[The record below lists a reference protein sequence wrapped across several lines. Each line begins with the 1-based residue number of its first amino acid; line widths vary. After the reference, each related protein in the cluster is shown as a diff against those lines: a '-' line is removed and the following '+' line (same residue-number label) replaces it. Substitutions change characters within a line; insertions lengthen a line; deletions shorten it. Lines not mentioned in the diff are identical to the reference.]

1 VHASV
6 GEVEI
11 LKVGKITELRRH
23 HNIPAE
29 IEMLQV
35 SQREQRSWY
44 LAFKKCKCSTRTL
57 EYWVIVRI
65 APIAGGSRG
74 SEIEPDHMAGDV
86 AAPDTS
92 PAAAVMVLF
101 PPRRQP
107 ACGIV
112 CDGSLERQQHG
123 HLHGRRGRSCS
134 RRRRRQ
140 AAAIYSLLT
149 NDASWRVV
157 RAVSTPYL
165 AISATSQ
172 PVVYEHASMP
182 WPFLFCL
189 ESASPLIIML
199 YR

>member
-23 HNIPAE
+23 HTVERIPAE

-44 LAFKKCKCSTRTL
+44 LAFKKCSTRAL
-57 EYWVIVRI
+57 EYWVIVGGRASTKDAIIIRI
-65 APIAGGSRG
+65 AQIAGGSRG

-86 AAPDTS
+86 AAPDPS

-107 ACGIV
+107 ACGIA
-112 CDGSLERQQHG
+112 CDGSLERQQRVP
-123 HLHGRRGRSCS
+123 LARYAARLLFVWLGRWCGALARATRKKL
-134 RRRRRQ
+134 Q
-140 AAAIYSLLT
+140 PAAE
-149 NDASWRVV
+149 
-157 RAVSTPYL
+157 
-165 AISATSQ
+165 AISS
-172 PVVYEHASMP
+172 SSINS
-182 WPFLFCL
+182 LFGYFSN
-189 ESASPLIIML
+189 EPARSI
-199 YR
+199 

>member
-23 HNIPAE
+23 HTVERIPAE

-44 LAFKKCKCSTRTL
+44 LAFKKCSTRAL
-57 EYWVIVRI
+57 EYWVIVGGRASTKDVI
-65 APIAGGSRG
+65 IRFAQIAGGSRG

-86 AAPDTS
+86 AAPDPS

-107 ACGIV
+107 ACGIA
-112 CDGSLERQQHG
+112 CDGSLERQQRVP
-123 HLHGRRGRSCS
+123 LARYAARGSEAVVCLVGSVVRCTCTGDEEE
-134 RRRRRQ
+134 
-140 AAAIYSLLT
+140 AAAGGGGDKQQQQQFI
-149 NDASWRVV
+149 
-157 RAVSTPYL
+157 
-165 AISATSQ
+165 
-172 PVVYEHASMP
+172 H
-182 WPFLFCL
+182 C
-189 ESASPLIIML
+189 
-199 YR
+199 